1 MSKLN
6 GQNAVRQAL
15 QNAGKMLRTERLI
28 AACRWIQRKLLGTD
42 SDPGAVPGT
51 AQAPARQL
59 PAAATI
65 EQSQAFGPSI
75 RSPHLV
81 PESVAGSANQATVK
95 SSLPA
100 LEIANE
106 LEVAAPPLQAPS
118 PAPCHAPA
126 FTEDLFQ
133 FGREE
138 YPYRLYIPGRPVN
151 TDAAS
156 PAPMALIV
164 LLHGC
169 TQDAQDFARGTAMND
184 LAEKYRC
191 MVLYPEQISKANKA
205 RCWNWF
211 EPGHQ
216 RLDQGEPGMI
226 AGLTQQVLASNP
238 GAHGADP
245 SRVYIAGLSA
255 GGAMAAVVAGLY
267 PDIFA
272 ALGVHSGLAAGAAQD
287 MLSAFGAMRRGAKG
301 QTAPALPTIVFHG
314 GADKTVHPANGEHVS
329 DAAMTALTA
338 AGLSLVKSQSRIGT
352 VGADEQTTERIIYR
366 TADGRSYVEHW
377 RVDAGP
383 HAWSGGNAAG
393 SYTDPDGPSASAAM
407 LTFFLQHSK
416 QLSS

>member
-6 GQNAVRQAL
+6 GPNAFRQAL
-15 QNAGKMLRTERLI
+15 QKAGKMIRTQRLI
-28 AACRWIQRKLLGTD
+28 AAWRWIQRKLLGTD
-42 SDPGAVPGT
+42 VDAGPVPGT
-51 AQAPARQL
+51 VREPHRQR
-59 PAAATI
+59 PEAVAS
-65 EQSQAFGPSI
+65 EPSQTFEPSI
-75 RSPHLV
+75 RPPRLA
-81 PESVAGSANQATVK
+81 PEFEAGNARQATVK
-95 SSLPA
+95 PSLPA
-100 LEIANE
+100 LEIVSG
-106 LEVAAPPLQAPS
+106 LEVATPPLQAPS
-118 PAPCHAPA
+118 PAPCRAPS
-126 FTEDLFQ
+126 FTEALFQ
-133 FGREE
+133 FGREQ
-138 YPYRLYIPGRPVN
+138 YPYRLYIPGMPIN
-151 TDAAS
+151 PDAAS

-169 TQDAQDFARGTAMND
+169 TQDAQDFARGTAMNE
-184 LAEKYRC
+184 LADKHRC

-226 AGLTQQVLASNP
+226 ARLTQRVLASHP
-238 GAHGADP
+238 GDHGADP

-338 AGLSLVKSQSRIGT
+338 AGLSLVKSQSLVGT
-352 VGADEQTTERIIYR
+352 VGAANEQTTERIIYR

-407 LTFFLQHSK
+407 LAFFLQHRK
-416 QLSS
+416 P